1 MLAVTRLEMY
11 YVVMGIQYPVTPLLI
26 TEGLRRRKPSAPTYY
41 RAGVEL
47 R

>member
-26 TEGLRRRKPSAPTYY
+26 TEGPAADGLSAPTYY
-41 RAGVEL
+41 NEI
-47 R
+47 